1 MNFIVSTSELLK
13 KLQIINGVIGSNT
26 VLPILEDILFDIN
39 KNQLTLFA
47 TDLETSMSTQLDIEC
62 KRKR

>member
-1 MNFIVSTSELLK
+1 MNIIVSTSELLK

-39 KNQLTLFA
+39 KNKLVLFS
-47 TDLETSMSTQLDIEC
+47 TDLETSMSTEMDV
-62 KRKR
+62 